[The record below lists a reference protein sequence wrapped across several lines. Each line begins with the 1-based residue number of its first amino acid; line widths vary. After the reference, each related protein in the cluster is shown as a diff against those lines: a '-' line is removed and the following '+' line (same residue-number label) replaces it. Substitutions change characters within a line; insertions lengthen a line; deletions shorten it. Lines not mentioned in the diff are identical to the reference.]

1 MHEFALADAVVK
13 AAVRA
18 AREAG
23 MDRVEKITVRV
34 GELQR
39 IEIDLFEFSLTQVLP
54 AGDPALVGVRFVVE
68 PEPVAFHCRVCGC
81 RFGTADLSGE
91 DDPDS
96 AEAMHFLPE
105 LAHAFVRCPGCG
117 SPDFDIVAGR
127 GVTLDK
133 IEGRG
138 DGPPVGG

>member
-13 AAVRA
+13 AAMRA

-23 MDRVEKITVRV
+23 IDQVERVTVRV
-34 GELQR
+34 GELQQ
-39 IEIDLFEFSLTQVLP
+39 IEVDLFEFSLGQVLP
-54 AGDPALVGVRFVVE
+54 ANDPILTGVRFVVE
-68 PEPVAFHCRVCGC
+68 AEPVVFGCRVCDR
-81 RFGTADLSGE
+81 RFGTGDLGDE
-91 DDPDS
+91 GDAES

-127 GVTLDK
+127 GVTLVK

-138 DGPPVGG
+138 GEPPADG

>member
-23 MDRVEKITVRV
+23 IDRVEKITVRV

-39 IEIDLFEFSLTQVLP
+39 IEIELFEFSLAEVLP
-54 AGDPALVGVRFVVE
+54 AADPVLAGVRFVVE
-68 PEPVAFHCRVCGC
+68 PEPVAFHCRVCEG
-81 RFGTADLSGE
+81 RFGTADLGE
-91 DDPDS
+91 EGDPDS

-127 GVTLDK
+127 GVTLEK

-138 DGPPVGG
+138 GDSPAGG